1 MKLDIITKKNGIFIA
16 RKLFKRFNSLLRVL
30 SKNISFNKKLRILI
44 CMSQNGYPIAFYLN
58 YIFSLFLGYF
68 FFTFIL
74 VLIIIRIVEDFKHK
88 EKAKKY
94 VKL

>member
-1 MKLDIITKKNGIFIA
+1 
-16 RKLFKRFNSLLRVL
+16 
-30 SKNISFNKKLRILI
+30 
-44 CMSQNGYPIAFYLN
+44 MSQNGYPIAFYLN
-58 YIFSLFLGYF
+58 YIFSLFLGYI